1 MYILTYTYVVLLLI
15 GSFIGY
21 YKAGSVAS
29 LVMGLVFSALITAF
43 TLLLHKGKSWA
54 GQALLGVVLLLD
66 CFFSW
71 RYMKTQALVPSGLFS
86 ILTAI
91 LLIVIYLRLKKRN

>member
-1 MYILTYTYVVLLLI
+1 MYILTFIYIAFLLT

-29 LVMGLVFSALITAF
+29 LVMGFIFATLM
-43 TLLLHKGKSWA
+43 TLLTLLRRKGNNWA
-54 GQALLGVVLLLD
+54 GHALLGVVLALD

-71 RYMKTQALVPSGLFS
+71 RYIKTQALIPSGVFS
-86 ILTAI
+86 IFTSI
-91 LLIVIYLRLKKRN
+91 LLIVIYLTLKKRN